1 MNIKIIKS
9 KINKFKQYLL
19 LMRLH
24 KPIGIFLLLWPTLWG
39 LWIAAEGFPDQKI
52 LLVFILGVFL
62 MRSAGCILN
71 DIIDKDLDK
80 FVTRTKDRPLASNKL
95 SSIEA
100 FTIACILICVAFLLI
115 LTTNILTI
123 QLSFIAIILASI
135 YPFLK
140 RYKYIPQ
147 FFLGVTF
154 GWSIPMQLLPSVFLE
169 GIIVAI
175 LSAILASIYPSIKI
189 SRNNI
194 RKALMGE

>member
-95 SSIEA
+95 S
-100 FTIACILICVAFLLI
+100 
-115 LTTNILTI
+115 
-123 QLSFIAIILASI
+123 
-135 YPFLK
+135 
-140 RYKYIPQ
+140 
-147 FFLGVTF
+147 
-154 GWSIPMQLLPSVFLE
+154 
-169 GIIVAI
+169 
-175 LSAILASIYPSIKI
+175 
-189 SRNNI
+189 
-194 RKALMGE
+194 